1 MMEKKTY
8 IYIKGKAS
16 TSEVFADASA
26 DELRALVCLME
37 AISPIDADGISKNA
51 GISRAR
57 AAAAIILWLEAGVI
71 KEADGSPT
79 LTEEFNT
86 GTREGEIEERSSIDV
101 AKTIRDE
108 QLSDMI
114 SECTKLLRRASL
126 PIEDT
131 KKITGLYKQYGLST
145 EYILTLTAFLT
156 HGGERRVNVDTLV
169 NAAINYSTEMGIST
183 VEALE
188 AYIERK
194 ESESATAK
202 EFRKIFGIYDRA
214 LSKTEAE
221 CFDRWSREYGYFTEI
236 VGEAYDLAVMGGY
249 KKLVFQANRLLTRWY
264 DTGCRTVAD
273 CRARF
278 EEDEAEKKR
287 ERENNKREKKAAEK
301 PRDTYSDFDP
311 EEALRLALER
321 SFGSDDD
328 DDNK

>member
-1 MMEKKTY
+1 MTEKKTY
-8 IYIKGKAS
+8 IYIKGKALA
-16 TSEVFADASA
+16 SEVFPDASA
-26 DELRALVCLME
+26 DELRALVCMIE
-37 AISPIDADGISKNA
+37 ATSPLNADEISKRS

-57 AAAAIILWLEAGVI
+57 AAAAVALWLEAGVL
-71 KEADGSPT
+71 KEADGAPVIS
-79 LTEEFNT
+79 EEFNT
-86 GTREGEIEERSSIDV
+86 GAREGEIEERSSLEV

-114 SECTKLLRRASL
+114 SECTKLLRRTTL
-126 PIEDT
+126 PIEET
-131 KKITGLYKQYGLST
+131 KKISGLYQQYGLSS

-188 AYIERK
+188 AYIEKK
-194 ESESATAK
+194 ESESAAAK

-221 CFDRWSREYGYFTEI
+221 CFERWSREYGYFTDI

-249 KKLVFQANRLLTRWY
+249 KKLVFQANRLLTRWHES
-264 DTGCRTVAD
+264 GCRTVSE

-287 ERENNKREKKAAEK
+287 ERDNAKREKKSAEK

-328 DDNK
+328 NK